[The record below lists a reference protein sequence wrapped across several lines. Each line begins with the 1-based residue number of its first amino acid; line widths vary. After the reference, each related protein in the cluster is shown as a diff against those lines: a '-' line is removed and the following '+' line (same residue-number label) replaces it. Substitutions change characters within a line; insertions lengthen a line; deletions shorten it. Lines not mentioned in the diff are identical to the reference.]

1 MLKPLL
7 TALICCLFSG
17 CAAFTTSQTW
27 QKVVHVRPDSF
38 SDQADTSDAYA
49 AKLHGVLKAA
59 SVDHKVVTY
68 EYHYLTCLREEAV
81 GTHTAVLYRDNIDPK
96 NPWWLME
103 DRLAKPVWV
112 SGDHLDDQVA
122 FYIHHHV
129 DVVNEK
135 DFPANGEDHKTTVAI
150 ARSANGYEQAGASHP
165 GRFRAAPSSN
175 YYELAAALPQSA
187 VKKDTAKTDSYAALF
202 RSVHGTTYNASSS
215 VDRRKMAALQHDAS
229 RHRQPLASQTL

>member
-49 AKLHGVLKAA
+49 AKLHRVLKAA

-150 ARSANGYEQAGASHP
+150 ARSANGYRENGFL
-165 GRFRAAPSSN
+165 R
-175 YYELAAALPQSA
+175 
-187 VKKDTAKTDSYAALF
+187 
-202 RSVHGTTYNASSS
+202 RSVSLG
-215 VDRRKMAALQHDAS
+215 S
-229 RHRQPLASQTL
+229 RHDLRFVQLGGSPENGDAPTRCVPASATFGFADALGFRGG